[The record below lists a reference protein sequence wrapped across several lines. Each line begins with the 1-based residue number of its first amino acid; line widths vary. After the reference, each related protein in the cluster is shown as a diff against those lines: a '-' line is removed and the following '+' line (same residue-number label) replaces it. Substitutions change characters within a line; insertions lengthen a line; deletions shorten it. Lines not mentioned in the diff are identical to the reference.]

1 MAFPTGWTYKCPLT
15 IPASAV
21 PVSGTNVPVLLT
33 SVAFPATI
41 FSGLNANASDLRIA
55 SDINGTTQY
64 PREIISF
71 VASASTLSIYTL
83 LPSVSNTASNVI
95 YAFWGNNGAGEPGA
109 GDPSVSTA
117 VWSNYYGVLHF
128 NKVSSG
134 WKGIADSS
142 GQWNGCNVN
151 GTVNAMSG
159 YAPGTTSLKLS
170 STQGIDVNEYYKFY
184 NANSTTYTTDLMF
197 WCNQNGTYQT
207 GNVAQGFNAIPFG
220 WIGGGQ
226 FGVGWG
232 GICNK
237 SGTLPASGWHHAW
250 MRITNSVGAF
260 YVDGVNVTGNS
271 TVPNAAYNFS
281 TFGYSSASTPTWNVA
296 EFRMTR
302 NANTPV
308 STVQIQIASESN
320 YATFCQPGT
329 VAVQVAAYNLTLTGL
344 QVGTKVMVYNA
355 ATNNWLAGIGV
366 ITSTTFTYA
375 YSYTG
380 DFNVNIVIM
389 SLTYQYMMIKN
400 YTCSSGSNTIP
411 IQQTIDRN
419 YQA

>member
-21 PVSGTNVPVLLT
+21 PASGTNVPILLT

-128 NKVSSG
+128 NKVNSG

-207 GNVAQGFNAIPFG
+207 GDVAKGFNAIPFG
-220 WIGGGQ
+220 WIGSGQ
-226 FGVGWG
+226 FGLGWG
-232 GICNK
+232 GVCNNP
-237 SGTLPASGWHHAW
+237 GTLPASGWHHAW